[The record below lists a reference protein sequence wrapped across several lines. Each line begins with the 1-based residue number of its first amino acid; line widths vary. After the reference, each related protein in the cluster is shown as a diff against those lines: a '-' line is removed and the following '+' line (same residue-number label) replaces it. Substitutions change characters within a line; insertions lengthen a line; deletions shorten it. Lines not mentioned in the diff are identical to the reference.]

1 MRLGRVAAAL
11 CAASAWLG
19 CRDTTASGSPYLV
32 LAPVLDSLL
41 VGDQLLAPSVT
52 YYDGAGNT
60 RIPARTEVS
69 WASSDPATLG
79 VDSATGRMTGRR
91 RGVALILATVRSA
104 QGTAL
109 IAVSNALDLT
119 LLLDTIYAMPGDT
132 LTVAV
137 AVQKQSQPPPVV
149 WYEAP
154 ASASGVYAIDSA
166 SGLVRAL
173 AEGGPV
179 PYIVHADTI
188 ADTGAVAVLRLSD
201 TTGGKF
207 FFSVLGTVVT
217 HVGGAIR
224 AVHYARTNG
233 NLAFRLQG
241 THVSAVT
248 TSQTVQVTL
257 PDSVVGGTAYAIDS
271 MSPGEA
277 APGQAQPVVF
287 CAPPRPWA
295 QWSSQSITAYSR
307 RSGALGI
314 TQVMTVAHGQAIS
327 GRFAYRAQRVDLY
340 ADPLGVLSIQ
350 GTFVAPLVTDR
361 TFCK

>member
-137 AVQKQSQPPPVV
+137 AVQKQSQPPRSEERRVGK
-149 WYEAP
+149 ECRCRG
-154 ASASGVYAIDSA
+154 S
-166 SGLVRAL
+166 
-173 AEGGPV
+173 
-179 PYIVHADTI
+179 PYH
-188 ADTGAVAVLRLSD
+188 
-201 TTGGKF
+201 
-207 FFSVLGTVVT
+207 
-217 HVGGAIR
+217 
-224 AVHYARTNG
+224 
-233 NLAFRLQG
+233 
-241 THVSAVT
+241 
-248 TSQTVQVTL
+248 
-257 PDSVVGGTAYAIDS
+257 
-271 MSPGEA
+271 
-277 APGQAQPVVF
+277 
-287 CAPPRPWA
+287 
-295 QWSSQSITAYSR
+295 
-307 RSGALGI
+307 
-314 TQVMTVAHGQAIS
+314 
-327 GRFAYRAQRVDLY
+327 
-340 ADPLGVLSIQ
+340 
-350 GTFVAPLVTDR
+350 
-361 TFCK
+361 